1 MQSCDIENDTGAGG
15 WDGVG
20 TKAALLYIHRRPY
33 VLEAGRV
40 RVGGESQ
47 FYLDPETQASVGPR
61 LLSGLD
67 TVGAGCGVRGD
78 IRTRRSRP
86 VKVQLER
93 SASKGYPCRSECDWS
108 SRCVC
113 KNIDRFSL

>member
-1 MQSCDIENDTGAGG
+1 MPAAGTASAQRPRFSIYTGGRMY
-15 WDGVG
+15 W
-20 TKAALLYIHRRPY
+20 RP
-33 VLEAGRV
+33 
-40 RVGGESQ
+40 VGGESQ

-67 TVGAGCGVRGD
+67 TVGAGCGVRGGD

-93 SASKGYPCRSECDWS
+93 SASKGYPFRSECDWS

-113 KNIDRFSL
+113 KNIGRFSL